1 MKKYMAITLLLAA
14 AVTLSA
20 CKAEDNIQVENNGG
34 TTSSTTTGNAPEES
48 SNEDTEGNSDEVTE
62 GSSGENSGQPAEIP
76 EDVQN
81 VIDMFDVDSFT
92 VPDGSEVML
101 TEAVSQIND
110 FALCFDFAYLRYV
123 FPIYKDTVTNP
134 EIYDFEEYEFN
145 VENYTGEAPKYFR
158 VTAGD
163 VLDNG
168 MTVTETNYIMA
179 AMDPKHP
186 FENSVVLEGEC
197 TIEGVLYRCPEDDYM
212 IGQDDVLFYPNP
224 VNGSVPDPYSPYG
237 YEGFGELYLYKMV
250 DLYSEFA
257 FVCDDGVLKL
267 GNVNDMDSYVKDLFG
282 DKTYVRV
289 RVTLDGMRLRYSENF
304 GIQGWSTLKNAE
316 LLDN

>member
-1 MKKYMAITLLLAA
+1 MKKYTAIALLLAA
-14 AVTLSA
+14 ALTLSA
-20 CKAEDNIQVENNGG
+20 CKGEDTVHVENGDG
-34 TTSSTTTGNAPEES
+34 TTSTTTTTENTPEES
-48 SNEDTEGNSDEVTE
+48 SGEETGER
-62 GSSGENSGQPAEIP
+62 GSENSEQLAEIP

-101 TEAVSQIND
+101 TEAVSQLND

-123 FPIYKDTVTNP
+123 FPIYMDTVTNP

-145 VENYTGEAPKYFR
+145 VESYTGEGPKYFR
-158 VTAGD
+158 VTVGD

-179 AMDPKHP
+179 TIDPKHP

-197 TIEGVLYRCPEDDYM
+197 TMEGVLYRCPEDDYM
-212 IGQDDVLFYPNP
+212 IGKDDVLFYPNP
-224 VNGSVPDPYSPYG
+224 VSGTVPDPYSPYG
-237 YEGFGELYLYKMV
+237 YESFGELYLYKMV

-257 FVCDDGVLKL
+257 FVCDDGVLSL
-267 GNVNDMDSYVKDLFG
+267 GNINDMDSYVKDLFG
-282 DKTYVRV
+282 DRTYVRV

-304 GIQGWSTLKNAE
+304 GVQGWSTLKNAE
-316 LLDN
+316 LLDK